1 MAKTDSPSRSYPFS
15 TIRQI
20 LKFTGLCL
28 AVLLAAGCIR
38 YHPKPISLP
47 RSLSDFEAR
56 SPMAPELKDF
66 LQGKL
71 GIEKWPPEEWDLRAL
86 TLVAIYYHSDLD
98 TARAQWAVASAGR
111 ITAGESPNPVLS
123 VIAGYNST
131 TPVSEVSPWIP
142 EAALE
147 IPIET
152 AGKRG
157 YRIAEARHLS
167 EAARLNIISTAWA
180 VRSRLRRTFLELFA
194 AQETASLLSSQRNI
208 RTDIRRILEAQLS
221 AGEVSA
227 YDVTQARI
235 ALENSRLA
243 EFAAGAQSDQARVQL
258 AAALGLPL
266 RALDEIA
273 FSFAGLRLV
282 PADIPA
288 REIRRQALLNRS
300 DILGALC
307 EYAASQSALQLEI
320 AKQYPDINLG
330 PNFQLDQTDNKWSL
344 GLSLLLPLI
353 SRNRGPIAGAEA
365 RRAESAARFQ
375 ALQAKVIGEI
385 DMAVAACRAAAD
397 RARTVD
403 EMRIDLRKQETA
415 ALAKYRLGD
424 ISRLELLG
432 VQEELAANALVRL
445 DAIVKA
451 HQAEGE
457 LEDAMQSPLD
467 LKEWVRQSPARSSG
481 SKKESNDE

>member
-1 MAKTDSPSRSYPFS
+1 MAKTDRPSRSYPLS
-15 TIRQI
+15 AIRHVSR
-20 LKFTGLCL
+20 FASLCL

-38 YHPKPISLP
+38 YHAKPISLP

-56 SPMAPELKDF
+56 SLRAPELKDF
-66 LQGKL
+66 LQSKL
-71 GIEKWPPEEWDLRAL
+71 GIEKWPPEEWDIRSL
-86 TLVAIYYHSDLD
+86 TLVAIYYHPDLD
-98 TARAQWAVASAGR
+98 MARAQWAVARAGR

-123 VIAGYNST
+123 LIAGYNST

-180 VRSRLRRTFLELFA
+180 VRSRLRRAFLDLYA
-194 AQETASLLSSQRNI
+194 AQEAESLLSSQRNI
-208 RTDIRRILEAQLS
+208 RTDSLRILEAQLS
-221 AGEVSA
+221 AGEA
-227 YDVTQARI
+227 ARYDVTQARI
-235 ALENSRLA
+235 ALESSRLA
-243 EFAAGAQSDQARVQL
+243 EFAVEAQSAQARVQL

-266 RALDEIA
+266 KALNDVD
-273 FSFAGLRLV
+273 FSFAGLGEASTEV
-282 PADIPA
+282 PTH
-288 REIRRQALLNRS
+288 EIRRQALLNRA

-353 SRNRGPIAGAEA
+353 NRNRGPIAGAEA

-385 DMAVAACRAAAD
+385 EMAVAACRTAAD

-415 ALAKYRLGD
+415 AWAKYRLGD

-432 VQEELAANALVRL
+432 VREELAANSLARL

-451 HQAEGE
+451 HQAESE

-481 SKKESNDE
+481 IKKESKDE